1 MKTRLLRKGRVMLP
15 ILLALVLATGGLVG
29 MASGADGA
37 AKYKTYNLTVD
48 SDKTTGD
55 MAFSMNDSPPM
66 TTTSKS
72 SGGFQML
79 VDAKGK
85 FVIPAKTFKLASE
98 MTGVV
103 AGYVSTMTL
112 KKDVKGQIGKG
123 GDIQA
128 VLDAKK
134 LKAKVKKTKDP
145 GVVTFSAKVRIETNQ
160 AGEASSATEN
170 DVYFTTG
177 KVQFVAKGTKGSGL
191 EGLSKSA
198 EGKSIVLGEQGSM
211 TLASILGYMNDE
223 VPGGGG
229 IPGGFVDSMSMN
241 TWVLDI
247 QGPPPGPQEPGTYAV
262 SVGGGTTGIISQ
274 DKGPGLEMGGELSGG
289 FQMMVDSKGKI
300 LIPAKTF
307 KLTQK
312 LLGAGEGYTAT
323 LTLKKDIKT
332 KFGTGGTVVGQIDAK
347 KLKVKAKK
355 KGPEGSLLFQAD
367 LISVAKDPNGNVVD
381 ENVYQYTFTTGQL
394 GITAKK
400 TGNGFDGK
408 SISETGTAL
417 HIGQGTG
424 KLVGMAGYMNKKTT
438 GMEGVSITDFM
449 GFMIMDLDIGK

>member
-55 MAFSMNDSPPM
+55 MAFSMNDSPAM

-103 AGYVSTMTL
+103 AGYVSTLTL

-134 LKAKVKKTKDP
+134 LKVKVKKTKDP
-145 GVVTFSAKVRIETNQ
+145 GVVTFSAPVTITTDQ
-160 AGEASSATEN
+160 AGEASSSSDLTM
-170 DVYFTTG
+170 YFTTG
-177 KVQFVAKGTKGSGL
+177 KVQFVAQKTKGSGL
-191 EGLSKSA
+191 EGMSKSA
-198 EGKSIVLGEQGSM
+198 EGKSIVLAEHGSM
-211 TLASILGYMNDE
+211 TLVGIVGYMNDE
-223 VPGGGG
+223 VPGGAG
-229 IPGGFVDSMSMN
+229 IPGGFVDSMSIN

-247 QGPPPGPQEPGTYAV
+247 QGPPPGPQEPGTYKV
-262 SVGGGTTGIISQ
+262 SVSGDATGLVSMDKGQALDLGGT
-274 DKGPGLEMGGELSGG
+274 LSGG
-289 FQMMVDSKGKI
+289 FIMMVDSKGKV
-300 LIPAKTF
+300 LIPAKDF
-307 KLTQK
+307 KLTET
-312 LLGAGEGYTAT
+312 LAGAGAGFVSTV
-323 LTLKKDIKT
+323 TLKKDVKT

-347 KLKVKAKK
+347 KLKVKAKS

-367 LISVAKDPNGNVVD
+367 LITVTKDGSGNLVD
-381 ENVYQYTFTTGQL
+381 QAVYQYTFTTGQAGL
-394 GITAKK
+394 TAKGSK
-400 TGNGFDGK
+400 NGFDGK
-408 SISETGTAL
+408 SISETGAAL
-417 HIGQGTG
+417 HVGQGTG
-424 KLVGMAGYMNKKTT
+424 KLVGMAASMNVKANS
-438 GMEGVSITDFM
+438 GMADLTDFM
-449 GFMIMDLDIGK
+449 GFMVMNLDIGK